1 MNGVTLK
8 PEPAK
13 IRAARAEVAAARE
26 AMIDT
31 LGDLRERLQP
41 KTLAS
46 DAWEAAKVK
55 GADLA
60 EDAVDAVKR
69 RPVAAGGIV
78 AALAMFLARDPIK
91 DAAKRAYGAMTSSGD
106 DDDKDHEPPAP
117 PPVRRRARTPRRARA
132 KTEKVT

>member
-1 MNGVTLK
+1 MKALDKVAL
-8 PEPAK
+8 
-13 IRAARAEVAAARE
+13 ARAEVETAKAALIDTARE
-26 AMIDT
+26 
-31 LGDLRERLQP
+31 LQQRLQP

-78 AALAMFLARDPIK
+78 AALAMFLARDPLK
-91 DAAKRAYGAMTSSGD
+91 DAARRAYGAMTSSGD
-106 DDDKDHEPPAP
+106 DDNKDHEPPAP

>member
-1 MNGVTLK
+1 MSALGPKKAQDKVAL
-8 PEPAK
+8 
-13 IRAARAEVAAARE
+13 ARAEVESAKAALVDTARE
-26 AMIDT
+26 
-31 LGDLRERLQP
+31 LQQRLQP

-78 AALAMFLARDPIK
+78 AALAMFLARDPIR
-91 DAAKRAYGAMTSSGD
+91 DAAKRAYGAMTSSD
-106 DDDKDHEPPAP
+106 DDDKKVKKPVSPA
-117 PPVRRRARTPRRARA
+117 RRRARTPRRAPR
-132 KTEKVT
+132 KTEKVI